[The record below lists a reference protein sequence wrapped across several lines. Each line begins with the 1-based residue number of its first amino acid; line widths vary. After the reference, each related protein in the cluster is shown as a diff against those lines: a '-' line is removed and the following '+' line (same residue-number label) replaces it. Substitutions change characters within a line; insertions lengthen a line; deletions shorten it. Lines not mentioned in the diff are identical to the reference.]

1 MNIDVEKIDDY
12 QNEKEIKKIEN
23 DMMILSQTMTDLH
36 DLIHD
41 QSESID
47 TLEDFISDSKN
58 DIKQGD
64 KLLVESQD
72 YKESTNWY
80 VYTLGSLVSLGI
92 IIFIL

>member
-1 MNIDVEKIDDY
+1 MKEEFEKH
-12 QNEKEIKKIEN
+12 EELKEN
-23 DMMILSQTMTDLH
+23 DLKQIEKDVRTLADTMNELSDLVN
-36 DLIHD
+36 D
-41 QSESID
+41 QSDSIN

-64 KLLVESQD
+64 KLLVESDD

>member
-1 MNIDVEKIDDY
+1 MKEEFEKH
-12 QNEKEIKKIEN
+12 EELKEN
-23 DMMILSQTMTDLH
+23 DLKQIEKDVRTLADTMNELSDLVN
-36 DLIHD
+36 D
-41 QSESID
+41 QSDSID

-64 KLLVESQD
+64 AVLVESRD